1 MELRQR
7 ALQVLC
13 LSDPEQ
19 KAAATLDLQAQAAM
33 LSIAEQA
40 PAAPPDAA
48 ALPGHP

>member
-19 KAAATLDLQAQAAM
+19 KAAATLDL
-33 LSIAEQA
+33 
-40 PAAPPDAA
+40 
-48 ALPGHP
+48 H